1 MRGSSLRRS
10 LLALAASGLVLA
22 ACAPPATEP
31 DEAAGQDA
39 GQSEA
44 AAGDEQVTLSVWSWR
59 PEDKAAYE
67 KIFAA
72 YEADNPGV
80 TVEFKPYVNTEYNT
94 ILATGLT
101 EEGGPDVAQLRAYGQ
116 LQPLIES
123 GDLLAL
129 DDEVPAL
136 ADFAP
141 EVLEGA
147 EGREDGKLYGVP
159 FAVQTMQVFYNQ
171 AMFDEAG
178 VAEPETW
185 DEFTA
190 ALERFKQQDTI
201 PLATTGKDT
210 WMLPI
215 LHDTVAATRYGGQDF
230 QQALQAGETDFTDPD
245 YVASI
250 EVVDQLK
257 PYLPQDVV
265 GVAYTDAQTLFTTGR
280 AAMFAGG
287 SFELGF
293 FRAQAPDMEIGV
305 FSVPPPPE
313 SPVDTPLVPGWADGS
328 WGVNTDSLNKEA
340 ALDLVRWM
348 ATQEFGQMFT
358 DELGQISGVPGTEPT
373 DEVLAEIVTAYGEH
387 PAPYLLLVD
396 YRYGEPL
403 GTDLMGEG
411 MQELLLGDA
420 TPADVA
426 KKVDEGISQWF
437 EPQGG

>member
-1 MRGSSLRRS
+1 
-10 LLALAASGLVLA
+10 
-22 ACAPPATEP
+22 
-31 DEAAGQDA
+31 
-39 GQSEA
+39 
-44 AAGDEQVTLSVWSWR
+44 
-59 PEDKAAYE
+59 
-67 KIFAA
+67 
-72 YEADNPGV
+72 
-80 TVEFKPYVNTEYNT
+80 
-94 ILATGLT
+94 
-101 EEGGPDVAQLRAYGQ
+101 
-116 LQPLIES
+116 
-123 GDLLAL
+123 
-129 DDEVPAL
+129 
-136 ADFAP
+136 
-141 EVLEGA
+141 
-147 EGREDGKLYGVP
+147 
-159 FAVQTMQVFYNQ
+159 
-171 AMFDEAG
+171 
-178 VAEPETW
+178 
-185 DEFTA
+185 
-190 ALERFKQQDTI
+190 
-201 PLATTGKDT
+201 
-210 WMLPI
+210 MLPI